1 MKESD
6 LYNINK
12 DTGEIIISDQNDAYI
27 SNKYKEI
34 VVDYLKRDSYAINY
48 LYEMD
53 SYEVDISTSSNTKM
67 YYDGASSDNSFSNI
81 QEYKLFNRLTL
92 DNDSYIVM
100 KGGV

>member
-1 MKESD
+1 
-6 LYNINK
+6 
-12 DTGEIIISDQNDAYI
+12 
-27 SNKYKEI
+27 
-34 VVDYLKRDSYAINY
+34 
-48 LYEMD
+48 MD

-67 YYDGASSDNSFSNI
+67 YYDGVSSDNSFSNI